1 MRSSS
6 WRWIWG
12 VWIAYGLCDACQTV
26 LSMHAE
32 GKHHPWF
39 PIFATDVQILHG
51 SDSEL
56 QLTRPNSAGVE
67 VLVTLPFKVA

>member
-1 MRSSS
+1 LPPDWEASET
-6 WRWIWG
+6 G
-12 VWIAYGLCDACQTV
+12 VGIRNLRTR
-26 LSMHAE
+26 L
-32 GKHHPWF
+32 
-39 PIFATDVQILHG
+39 QILHG